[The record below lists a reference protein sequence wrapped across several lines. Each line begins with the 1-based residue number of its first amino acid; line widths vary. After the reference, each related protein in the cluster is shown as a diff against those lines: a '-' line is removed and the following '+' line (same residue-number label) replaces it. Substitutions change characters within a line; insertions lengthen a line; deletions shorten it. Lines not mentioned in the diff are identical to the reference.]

1 MALTDKL
8 TAIADATRAK
18 IGTTNQMTLDEIA
31 TAINGISSGGGNIE
45 VKSFVPTQAAN
56 VTTAT
61 IDLTNYI
68 NNIQDEFVMV
78 YTYSHTT
85 NNTKLYYIVVVK
97 INKANNSVSELST
110 FRMGQNSSSLAS
122 PQVSNYQFINNKLTI
137 NFKNAVTI
145 YPSSTIQ
152 QTYYSPE
159 IYIIGVQK

>member
-18 IGTTNQMTLDEIA
+18 TGTTNQMTLDEIA
-31 TAINGISSGGGNIE
+31 TAINGISSGGNIE
-45 VKSFVPTQAAN
+45 VKSFVPAAAAN
-56 VTTAT
+56 VTTVT

-78 YTYSHTT
+78 YTYSQTV
-85 NNTKLYYIVVVK
+85 NDTKLYYIVVVK
-97 INKANNSVSELST
+97 INKANNSVQELST
-110 FRMGQNSSSLAS
+110 FRMGQNSSSLGS
-122 PQVSNYQFINNKLTI
+122 PQPSNYQFINNKLTI

-145 YPSSTIQ
+145 YPSSSIQ
-152 QTYYSPE
+152 RTYYSPE